1 MCVVD
6 NEDDEREIFPF
17 PGTKLKSDVW
27 ILQKSSQSADG
38 TKLKLCQEPFANSA
52 GERTQIKAHGLYA
65 LSSLGR
71 SLGKRYTRYH

>member
-1 MCVVD
+1 M
-6 NEDDEREIFPF
+6 EI
-17 PGTKLKSDVW
+17 LR

-65 LSSLGR
+65 LSSLIEVWENAIHATIER
-71 SLGKRYTRYH
+71 NETYTNYKEKREAI